1 MMKLK
6 RTYFF
11 RMLGLLLLPLFI
23 SSCDKEDGPDCFQT
37 TGAIVQKEI
46 ELAAFNEIIVYDR
59 INLFIA
65 QGPEQEIVIESGK
78 NLISGV
84 SAEVQDNRLILK
96 NSDKCNLF
104 REYNLTSVYVT
115 VPNLTWIQNAGN
127 TVVESVGELHFP
139 KIWLRSLNQEDT
151 KGVYTN
157 GDFRLNLVSE
167 SIRVTGD
174 DFSNF
179 FLSGRT
185 DYLKLY
191 IAAGD
196 GRVEAQDLEAGAV
209 EIQHRGTNKLFVNP
223 QQVLK
228 GEIRS
233 TGDVISVNRPPVV
246 EVETFYTGKLIFR
259 Q

>member
-1 MMKLK
+1 MIKLK
-6 RTYFF
+6 KEYLFKMPGIF
-11 RMLGLLLLPLFI
+11 LFLLI
-23 SSCDKEDGPDCFQT
+23 MSCNKEDAPDCFKT
-37 TGAIVQKEI
+37 SGKIVQE
-46 ELAAFNEIIVYDR
+46 EVQLGTFDEIIVYDR

-65 QGPEQEIVIESGK
+65 QGSEQKVLIESGK
-78 NLISGV
+78 NLISDV
-84 SAEVQDNRLILK
+84 SAEVQEGRLVLK
-96 NSDKCNLF
+96 NYNSCNLF
-104 REYNLTSVYVT
+104 RDYNLTNIYVT
-115 VPNLTWIQNAGN
+115 VPDLKWLQNAGN
-127 TVVESVGELHFP
+127 TVIESIGELHFP
-139 KIWLRSLNQEDT
+139 KIWLRSLNQEEI

-179 FLSGRT
+179 FLSGST
-185 DYLKLY
+185 DYLNLY

-196 GRVEAQDLEAGAV
+196 GRVEAQDLEAGTV
-209 EIQHRGTNKLFVNP
+209 EIQHRGTNKLIVNP

-246 EVETFYTGKLIFR
+246 EVETFYLGKLIFE
-259 Q
+259 